1 MKILHL
7 NTHQFGGAA
16 RAVHRLHAG
25 LRRLGHDSILFLPN
39 WSTADPDVMELNH
52 GSSLLTR
59 LARRVRRRRIHGSFA
74 RYQARPDG
82 YELFSDDRSEYGPEL
97 PRQLPRS
104 DVIHL
109 HWVAGFVDYT
119 SFFARALIQTPVVWS
134 LHDMNAFTGGCHYD
148 DGCGKYAA
156 SCGACPQLGSREEDD
171 LSRQIWRR
179 KREALAGLRPG
190 GLHIVANCQWLAAE
204 AARSSVLQGHP
215 VSLIPYGLDVETFA
229 PRDRLHARSV
239 LGVPADAAVVLFVA
253 DIVTNR
259 RKGFAV
265 LAEALAGLSRPPN
278 LFLLSLGSGTPALS
292 AGMPHIHF
300 GHVAGDR
307 LLSVIYSAADVFVIP
322 SLQDAFP
329 QTALEAIACGTPVIG
344 SAVGG
349 IPDIV
354 RPGVTGYLVPPRDA
368 RALGAVIAELL
379 ENPARRAEM
388 SANCRRIA
396 GEEYSLEV
404 QARRYAQLYEKV
416 LADFRREEF
425 ARV

>member
-1 MKILHL
+1 MHL
-7 NTHQFGGAA
+7 NTLQFGGAA

-39 WSTADPDVMELNH
+39 RSTADPDVMELNH

-59 LARRVRRRRIHGSFA
+59 LARRVRRQGIHRSFA
-74 RYQARPDG
+74 AYKATRPEG
-82 YELFSDDRSEYGPEL
+82 YELFSDDRSEYVSEL

-104 DVIHL
+104 DVINL
-109 HWVAGFVDYT
+109 HWVAGFVDYA
-119 SFFARALIQTPVVWS
+119 SFFVRVHQHTPVVWS
-134 LHDMNAFTGGCHYD
+134 LHDMNVFTGGCHIDY
-148 DGCGKYAA
+148 GCGKYAA
-156 SCGACPQLGSREEDD
+156 ACGACPQLGSNDEQD

-179 KREALAGLRPG
+179 KREALAGIRPG
-190 GLHIVANCQWLAAE
+190 RLHIVPVSAWLAAE
-204 AARSSVLQGHP
+204 AARSSLLRNLPMTVIHC
-215 VSLIPYGLDVETFA
+215 GLDVETFA

-239 LGVPADAAVVLFVA
+239 LGMPADAAVVLFVA
-253 DIVTNR
+253 DIATSR
-259 RKGFAV
+259 LKGFAI
-265 LAEALAGLSRPPN
+265 LAEALRGVSGSSSP
-278 LFLLSLGSGTPALS
+278 FLLSVGGGTPALP

-329 QTALEAIACGTPVIG
+329 QTALEAIACGTPIIG

-349 IPDIV
+349 IPEIV
-354 RPGVTGYLVPPRDA
+354 QHGTTGYLVPPRDP
-368 RALGAVIAELL
+368 RALGAAIAELF
-379 ENPARRAEM
+379 ENPAKRAEM

-396 GEEYSLEV
+396 VEEYSLEV
-404 QARRYAQLYEKV
+404 PARRYAQLYENV
-416 LADFRREEF
+416 LADSRREEF